1 MKKLS
6 GLLICMYAMIAC
18 VTAQEQY
25 SKVNVSIS
33 SHAEVEK
40 LCRLGIALEGPCTSQ
55 GTTVTLYLSAAE
67 LQRLATSGITYSVVI
82 PDWLEYYH
90 AQRKVDA
97 PSLAKRSLQMPQSHF
112 HSGSMGGSLT
122 MAELLA
128 DLDSMHA
135 LYPGLVSARDSIGRT
150 FENRPLWALR
160 ISARADSGALPGALY
175 LATHHAREPAS
186 LMTVVYFMWY
196 LLESYGTNPEVTSLV
211 DNRELWFIPLVNP
224 DGYCYNESQ
233 SPEGGGMWRMN
244 RAPHAQDTLFG
255 VDLNRNYG
263 FQWGFDD
270 IGSSP
275 TPTFETYRGPAPF
288 SELETQAV
296 RRFAQQHNIVLANSL
311 HSYAGYVFSPW
322 NFSGRETDDS
332 VLYGRLESNM
342 VLFNKY
348 KSGAGFRYRTNGDA
362 TDWLY
367 GDTLS
372 KPRIYALTTE
382 VGADSDGFWPDWP
395 RMQEIVAENLHG
407 NLVLAH
413 AAGSFPQIDRSGVT
427 AQFNVDSMQLEIPF
441 INGGIGEVPQSLDL
455 TVSCPDLDFE
465 RTRIAGYR
473 WQDQGKLT
481 LVARKRKPVGSM
493 VAIAIQIDY
502 PGGTN
507 LDTLNV
513 RLGPA
518 SIVYADDAEFTR
530 NRWIAMSTSSIKWD
544 TTSLSAHSG
553 RLSFAANPKIQYDD
567 YYLESSLQLD
577 STLIF
582 WGGFTEVRFW
592 LKGVSQADMNCLRV
606 EISSDRGATWNAL
619 AGTLTHPA
627 SGATGERPQGVPV
640 IDGRINTWTEESM
653 DISRFVGT
661 KILLRFRYTSLTPVI
676 AEDFLIDDIRILAY
690 GSTSYARD
698 GYVTPLLPA
707 RYSLG
712 QNYPNPFNPST
723 TIKFELP
730 KSSHVTL
737 SVYDILG
744 RQVSVLI
751 NERRD
756 AGLHEVKFDA
766 ASLASGV
773 YFYRLQAG
781 SYVQTRKLLILK

>member
-6 GLLICMYAMIAC
+6 GLLVCMCAMVAF
-18 VTAQEQY
+18 VTAQELY

-33 SHAEVEK
+33 SRAEVEK

-55 GTTVTLYLSAAE
+55 GTTVTLFLSAGE
-67 LQRLATSGITYSVVI
+67 LQRLATSGITYSVVV
-82 PDWLEYYH
+82 PDWQAYYH
-90 AQRKVDA
+90 AQRQVEA
-97 PSLAKRSLQMPQSHF
+97 PSLVKRSVHMPQSYF

-122 MAELLA
+122 MAELSA

-160 ISARADSGALPGALY
+160 ISSRADSGALPGALY

-196 LLESYGTNPEVTSLV
+196 LLENYGTNPEVTSLV
-211 DNRELWFIPLVNP
+211 DNRELWFVPLVNP

-233 SPEGGGMWRMN
+233 APGGGGMWRMN

-275 TPTFETYRGPAPF
+275 DPTFDTYRGPSPF

-296 RRFAQQHNIVLANSL
+296 RRFANQHHIVLANSF
-311 HSYAGYVFSPW
+311 HAYAGYVFSPW

-332 VLYGRLESNM
+332 VLYGRLESDM

-348 KSGAGFRYRTNGDA
+348 RSGAGFTYRTNGDA

-382 VGADSDGFWPDWP
+382 VGAGSEDGFWPDWP
-395 RMQEIVAENLHG
+395 RMQEIAVENLHS

-413 AAGSFPQIDRSGVT
+413 AAGFFPQIDRSGVT
-427 AQFNVDSMQLEIPF
+427 AQFSADSMQLEIPF
-441 INGGIGEVPQSLDL
+441 VNGGVGEVPQSVDL
-455 TVSCPDLDFE
+455 TVSCPDLDFQ
-465 RTRIAGYR
+465 RTHIAGYR
-473 WQDQGKLT
+473 WQDKGKLT

-493 VAIAIQIDY
+493 VRIAIQFDY

-518 SIVYADDAEFTR
+518 SIIYADDAEFTR
-530 NRWIAMSTSSIKWD
+530 NRWIAASTSTVMWD
-544 TTSLSAHSG
+544 TTSLSALSG
-553 RLSFAANPKIQYDD
+553 RLSFAANPENQSDD
-567 YYLESSLQLD
+567 YYLESSFQLD

-582 WGGFTEVRFW
+582 GGGFTEVRFW

-606 EISSDRGATWNAL
+606 EISSDRGVTWSAL

-627 SGATGERPQGVPV
+627 SGTIGERPQGEPV

-653 DISRFVGT
+653 DISRFAGQT
-661 KILLRFRYTSLTPVI
+661 FLLRFRYTSLTPVI
-676 AEDFLIDDIRILAY
+676 AENFLIDDIRILTY
-690 GSTSYARD
+690 GSTSE
-698 GYVTPLLPA
+698 VTQQGGQLPA

-712 QNYPNPFNPST
+712 QNYPNPFNPTT
-723 TIKFELP
+723 TIQYALP
-730 KSSHVTL
+730 HRSQVTL
-737 SVYDILG
+737 TVYNNLGQQVASLVNGDIGAGYHAVQFDG
-744 RQVSVLI
+744 R
-751 NERRD
+751 N
-756 AGLHEVKFDA
+756 
-766 ASLASGV
+766 LASGV

-781 SYVQTRKLLILK
+781 SFANTKKLLLVR

>member
-1 MKKLS
+1 MKKLL
-6 GLLICMYAMIAC
+6 GLLICMCAMIAS
-18 VTAQEQY
+18 VTAQVQY

-33 SHAEVEK
+33 SRAEVEK
-40 LCRLGIALEGPCTSQ
+40 LCRLGLGLEGPYPSQ
-55 GTTVTLYLSAAE
+55 GTTLTLFLSAGE

-82 PDWLEYYH
+82 PDWLAYYH
-90 AQRKVDA
+90 AQRQVEA
-97 PSLAKRSLQMPQSHF
+97 SSLAKGSLHMPQSHF
-112 HSGSMGGSLT
+112 HSGSMGGALT

-175 LATHHAREPAS
+175 LATHHGREPAS

-196 LLESYGTNPEVTSLV
+196 LLENYGTNPEVASLL

-233 SPEGGGMWRMN
+233 YPEGGGMWRRN
-244 RAPHAQDTLFG
+244 RAPHPQDTLFG

-270 IGSSP
+270 IGSSSDP
-275 TPTFETYRGPAPF
+275 SFEDYRGPAPF
-288 SELETQAV
+288 SEPETQAV
-296 RRFAQQHNIVLANSL
+296 RRFAKQHHIILANTL
-311 HSYAGYVFSPW
+311 HSFAGYVFSPW

-332 VLYGRLESNM
+332 VLYGRIESDM

-348 KSGAGFRYRTNGDA
+348 KCGAGFRYRTNGDA

-395 RMQEIVAENLHG
+395 RMQEIAVENLHG
-407 NLVLAH
+407 NLILAH
-413 AAGSFPQIDRSGVT
+413 AAGPFPHIDRSGMI
-427 AQFNVDSMQLEIPF
+427 AQFSVDSMQLEIPF
-441 INGGIGEVPQSLDL
+441 VNGGAGATPQSLDV
-455 TVSCPDLDFE
+455 TVSCPDLDFQ
-465 RTRIAGYR
+465 RTHVAGYR
-473 WQDQGKLT
+473 WQDQAKLT

-493 VAIAIQIDY
+493 VRIALQLDY

-530 NRWIAMSTSSIKWD
+530 HRWIATSTSAIKWD

-553 RLSFAANPKIQYDD
+553 RLSFAANPENQYDD
-567 YYLESSLQLD
+567 YYLESSFQLD

-582 WGGFTEVRFW
+582 AGGFTEVRFW
-592 LKGVSQADMNCLRV
+592 LKGVSQDYMNCLRV
-606 EISSDRGATWNAL
+606 EISSDRGVTWSAL

-627 SGATGERPQGVPV
+627 SGTIGESPKGVPV
-640 IDGRINTWTEESM
+640 IDGRIQTWTEESM
-653 DISRFVGT
+653 DISLFAGMG
-661 KILLRFRYTSLTPVI
+661 ILLRFRYTCLSPVI
-676 AEDFLIDDIRILAY
+676 AENFLIDDIRILTY
-690 GSTSYARD
+690 GSLTE
-698 GYVTPLLPA
+698 VTQPGGQLPA
-707 RYSLG
+707 RYSLS
-712 QNYPNPFNPST
+712 QNYPNPFNPTT
-723 TIKFELP
+723 TIQYALP
-730 KSSHVTL
+730 HRSQVTL
-737 SVYDILG
+737 TVYNTLGQQVASLVNGDIGAGYHAVQFDG
-744 RQVSVLI
+744 R
-751 NERRD
+751 N
-756 AGLHEVKFDA
+756 
-766 ASLASGV
+766 LASGV

-781 SYVQTRKLLILK
+781 SFVETRKLLLVR